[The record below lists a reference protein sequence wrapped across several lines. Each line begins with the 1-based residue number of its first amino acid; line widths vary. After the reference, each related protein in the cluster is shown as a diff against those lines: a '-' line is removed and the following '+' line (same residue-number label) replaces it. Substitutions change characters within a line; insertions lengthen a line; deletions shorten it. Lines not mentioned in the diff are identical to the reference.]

1 MREIVKT
8 NNEVLLS
15 FLQTLLDESGIL
27 NIVLDRNMSAL
38 EGSVGMLPRR
48 LLVEHDRYDQAC
60 RLLREADLGQ
70 WIVKP

>member
-8 NNEVLLS
+8 NDEVLLS
-15 FLQTLLDESGIL
+15 FMQALLDEAGIG
-27 NIVLDRNMSAL
+27 NVVLDRNMSAL

-48 LLVEHDRYDQAC
+48 LLVEDGRYEQAC

-70 WIVKP
+70 WIAVP